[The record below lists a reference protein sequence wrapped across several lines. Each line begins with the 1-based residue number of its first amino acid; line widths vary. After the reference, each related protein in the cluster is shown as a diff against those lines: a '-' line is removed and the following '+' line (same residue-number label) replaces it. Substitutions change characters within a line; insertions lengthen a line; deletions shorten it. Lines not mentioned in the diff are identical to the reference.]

1 MAVGTIAISIAA
13 PCQALPDDN
22 GTPPSVFALRV
33 ATDEGESYGTAV
45 LIRRDVHRTGA
56 TLYLLTSSRLF
67 RSRDSERPRPAKAV
81 RLELDPAQSLDIK
94 PDDVVFTGS
103 GVVDVAVLHVT
114 TADVEFLRPAPVVY
128 APPSVGAVFLVS
140 SPDGDGAVQTIPQH
154 VRFASTLL
162 VIGDRALSGLT
173 GCIGAPAI
181 SPDGV
186 FGIVRECEPNRPPV
200 ISLLRIAQSFLE
212 RYVPRATT
220 SALPTPQFSLVER
233 PITSPL
239 VFAGCSTTK
248 IGEVDVPLQL
258 APHEFVTDATATLVN
273 PREVRLTHITVLK
286 LEDRTIR
293 LQFTLGS
300 FPAPPAPPT
309 DCPQG
314 QALITLHLR
323 LAVTPSP

>member
-1 MAVGTIAISIAA
+1 
-13 PCQALPDDN
+13 
-22 GTPPSVFALRV
+22 
-33 ATDEGESYGTAV
+33 
-45 LIRRDVHRTGA
+45 
-56 TLYLLTSSRLF
+56 
-67 RSRDSERPRPAKAV
+67 
-81 RLELDPAQSLDIK
+81 LDPAQSLDIK

-114 TADVEFLRPAPVVY
+114 TADVEFLRPALVVY

-140 SPDGDGAVQTIPQH
+140 SPDGDGAVQTIAQH

-273 PREVRLTHITVLK
+273 PREVRLTGITVLK
-286 LEDRTIR
+286 LEDRSVH
-293 LQFTLGS
+293 LQFTLSS